1 MMGMNP
7 RQMKKLMRQMGI
19 KMDELDG
26 VEEVVIRMANK
37 EIVLKDPVVTI
48 ISAQGEKSYQIVP
61 GSEEVRPLLKVS
73 EEDVK
78 LVMEQAGVDEETARK
93 ALIEAKGDLAE
104 AILKLTE
111 E

>member
-19 KMDELDG
+19 RMEELDG
-26 VEEVVIRMANK
+26 VREVIIRLENR
-37 EIVLKDPVVTI
+37 EIILRDPVVTVI
-48 ISAQGEKSYQIVP
+48 TAQGEKSYQIVP
-61 GSEEVRPLLKVS
+61 GSEEVRPVVNIS
-73 EEDVK
+73 EEDIR
-78 LVMEQAGVDEETARK
+78 LVMEQAGVDYDTARK

-104 AILKLTE
+104 AILRLTE